1 MFFYEYEPSFMKD
14 MAFTLPLLLALIV
27 IPIIKKNIKWKILNS
42 DIIYVIILTCAFSI
56 VFGDI
61 FLILII
67 LHLLGMEM
75 NAYLGYLFF
84 LLFGLWGGSAIALS
98 ATSYMKKINHEELG
112 KKQNSKDS

>member
-1 MFFYEYEPSFMKD
+1 MKD
-14 MAFTLPLLLALIV
+14 SKFRYYLCYYSHL
-27 IPIIKKNIKWKILNS
+27 
-42 DIIYVIILTCAFSI
+42 CFSI

-61 FLILII
+61 FYINY

-112 KKQNSKDS
+112 KSRILKILSVLIFK

>member
-1 MFFYEYEPSFMKD
+1 MKNNKKTNYKKEYKMKDSKFRYYLCYYSHLCFFYSFWGY
-14 MAFTLPLLLALIV
+14 F
-27 IPIIKKNIKWKILNS
+27 
-42 DIIYVIILTCAFSI
+42 F
-56 VFGDI
+56 
-61 FLILII
+61 ILII